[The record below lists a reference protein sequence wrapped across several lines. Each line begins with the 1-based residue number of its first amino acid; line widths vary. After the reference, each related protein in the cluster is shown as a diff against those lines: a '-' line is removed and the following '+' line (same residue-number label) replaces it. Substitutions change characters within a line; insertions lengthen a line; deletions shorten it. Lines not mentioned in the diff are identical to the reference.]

1 MREWPS
7 IVPGAPEDFYLVI
20 NRYAF
25 LVKAARRFSSLPPA
39 AAWREVDLRRRSDR
53 VAESARRP
61 ARRVYGAVIAREPPK
76 SDSACRSASH
86 SSSVNSGSSCG
97 RNP

>member
-25 LVKAARRFSSLPPA
+25 LRCGSSRQSCPKVFATCRCLARS
-39 AAWREVDLRRRSDR
+39 
-53 VAESARRP
+53 RP
-61 ARRVYGAVIAREPPK
+61 A
-76 SDSACRSASH
+76 ST
-86 SSSVNSGSSCG
+86 
-97 RNP
+97 